1 MTATPDLEARH
12 AWRGA
17 LVAAAL
23 NAVGMPF
30 DYFLARN
37 VPNMPLYPSALS
49 ALVSVGLIV
58 LLLIR
63 RRRATVCLGST
74 VFLLNVL
81 VILVALWITSGFWAS
96 THAWTPFQANKLGIL
111 AVPLV
116 APDLRAGLVSIAGL
130 AGTAIAKFYVL
141 DPEIQRRLPVGEP
154 WFVLIFAIFGG
165 VLLVYRLRGLAFE
178 RDVLRLQA
186 EAAVAAQVARGFLR
200 LRDYANTPIQT
211 IVFATAL
218 LRKRNP
224 DLEPILACIDRAATR
239 LMELSRALRSY
250 DAMNSWSPS
259 DQSSDAAALTNQAA
273 HTEPGRNRAA

>member
-1 MTATPDLEARH
+1 MAGTPDLAARH

-30 DYFLARN
+30 DFFLARH
-37 VPNMPLYPSALS
+37 VPNMPFYPSALS

-63 RRRATVCLGST
+63 GRHPTVRFGSF
-74 VFLLNVL
+74 VFLLNTI
-81 VILVALWITSGFWAS
+81 VILVALWITSGYWAP
-96 THAWTPFQANKLGIL
+96 TRAWTPFQANKLGIL

-116 APDLRAGLVSIAGL
+116 APELSVGLLAIAGL

-178 RDVLRLQA
+178 RAVLRLQA
-186 EAAVAAQVARGFLR
+186 EAAVGAHIARGFLR

-211 IVFATAL
+211 IIFATEL
-218 LRKRNP
+218 LRRRNP
-224 DLEPILACIDRAATR
+224 DLEPILVRIDRATKR
-239 LMELSRALRSY
+239 LMELTRALRSY
-250 DAMNSWSPS
+250 DSMNSWNPS
-259 DQSSDAAALTNQAA
+259 GQPTDDEVLTDPAAR
-273 HTEPGRNRAA
+273 TEPTRNRAA

>member
-1 MTATPDLEARH
+1 MTAPPDLEARH

-37 VPNMPLYPSALS
+37 VPNMPFYPSALS
-49 ALVSVGLIV
+49 ALVAVSLIV

-63 RRRATVCLGST
+63 RRRATVRLGSA
-74 VFLLNVL
+74 VFLINTL
-81 VILVALWITSGFWAS
+81 VSLVALWITSGYWA
-96 THAWTPFQANKLGIL
+96 TTQAWTPFQANKLGAL
-111 AVPLV
+111 AVPLI
-116 APDLRAGLVSIAGL
+116 APELRVGLVSIAGF

-141 DPEIQRRLPVGEP
+141 DPEIQRRLPIGEP
-154 WFVLIFAIFGG
+154 WFVLIFAMFGA

-186 EAAVAAQVARGFLR
+186 EAAVSAEVARGFLR

-218 LRKRNP
+218 LRRRNP
-224 DLEPILACIDRAATR
+224 DLEPILLHINRATAR
-239 LMELSRALRSY
+239 LMELSRALKSY
-250 DAMNSWSPS
+250 ESMNNWNPGDRPS
-259 DQSSDAAALTNQAA
+259 DRVAPSDRAATAD
-273 HTEPGRNRAA
+273 PPRNRAA

>member
-1 MTATPDLEARH
+1 MTAPPDLEARH

-37 VPNMPLYPSALS
+37 IPNMPFYPSALS

-58 LLLIR
+58 VLLIQR
-63 RRRATVCLGST
+63 RHPTVRFSSV
-74 VFLLNVL
+74 VFLINML
-81 VILVALWITSGFWAS
+81 VILVALWITSGYWAP
-96 THAWTPFQANKLGIL
+96 TQAWNPFQANKLGAL

-116 APDLRAGLVSIAGL
+116 APELKVGLVSIAGL

-141 DPEIQRRLPVGEP
+141 DPDIQRRLPIGEP
-154 WFVLIFAIFGG
+154 WFVLIYAMFGG

-186 EAAVAAQVARGFLR
+186 EATVAADVARGFLR

-211 IVFATAL
+211 IVFATEL
-218 LRKRNP
+218 LRRRNP
-224 DLEPILACIDRAATR
+224 ELEPILRRIDRATAR
-239 LMELSRALRSY
+239 LMEISRALKSY
-250 DAMNSWSPS
+250 ESMNSWNPGDRSSGRAAQS
-259 DQSSDAAALTNQAA
+259 DRAAS
-273 HTEPGRNRAA
+273 TEPTRNRAA

>member
-1 MTATPDLEARH
+1 MTAPPDLEARH

-37 VPNMPLYPSALS
+37 VPNMPFYPSALS

-58 LLLIR
+58 LLLMQR
-63 RRRATVCLGST
+63 RHPTVRFSSV
-74 VFLLNVL
+74 VFLLNIT
-81 VILVALWITSGFWAS
+81 VILAALWITSGYWAS
-96 THAWTPFQANKLGIL
+96 TRAWTPFQANKLGAL

-116 APDLRAGLVSIAGL
+116 APELRVGLLAIAGL

-154 WFVLIFAIFGG
+154 WFVLIFAMFSG

-186 EAAVAAQVARGFLR
+186 EAAVAADVARGFLR

-211 IVFATAL
+211 IVFATEV
-218 LRKRNP
+218 LRRRHP
-224 DLEPILACIDRAATR
+224 DLEPILLRIDRAAAR
-239 LMELSRALRSY
+239 LMVLSRALKSY
-250 DAMNSWSPS
+250 ESMNSWNPGDRST
-259 DQSSDAAALTNQAA
+259 DRAALSDRAA
-273 HTEPGRNRAA
+273 STEPTRNRAA

>member
-1 MTATPDLEARH
+1 MTAPPDLEARH

-37 VPNMPLYPSALS
+37 VPNMPFYPSALS

-58 LLLIR
+58 LLLMQR
-63 RRRATVCLGST
+63 HPTVRFSSV
-74 VFLLNVL
+74 VFLLNIT
-81 VILVALWITSGFWAS
+81 VILAALWITSGYWAS
-96 THAWTPFQANKLGIL
+96 TRAWTPFQANKLGAL

-116 APDLRAGLVSIAGL
+116 APELRVGLLAIAGL

-154 WFVLIFAIFGG
+154 WFVLIFAMFSG

-186 EAAVAAQVARGFLR
+186 EAAVAADVARGFLR

-211 IVFATAL
+211 IVFATEV
-218 LRKRNP
+218 LRRRHP
-224 DLEPILACIDRAATR
+224 DLEPILLRIDRAAAR
-239 LMELSRALRSY
+239 LMVLSRALKSY
-250 DAMNSWSPS
+250 ESMNSWNPGDRST
-259 DQSSDAAALTNQAA
+259 DRAALSDRAA
-273 HTEPGRNRAA
+273 STEPTRNRAA

>member
-1 MTATPDLEARH
+1 MTAPPDLEARH

-37 VPNMPLYPSALS
+37 VPNMPFYPSALS

-58 LLLIR
+58 LLLMQR
-63 RRRATVCLGST
+63 HPTVRFSSV
-74 VFLLNVL
+74 VFLLNIT
-81 VILVALWITSGFWAS
+81 VILAALWITSGYWAS
-96 THAWTPFQANKLGIL
+96 TRAWTPFQANKLGAL

-116 APDLRAGLVSIAGL
+116 APELRVGLLAIAGL

-154 WFVLIFAIFGG
+154 WFVLIFAMFGG

-178 RDVLRLQA
+178 RHVLRLQA
-186 EAAVAAQVARGFLR
+186 EAAVAAEVARGFLR

-211 IVFATAL
+211 IVFATEL
-218 LRKRNP
+218 LRRRHP
-224 DLEPILACIDRAATR
+224 DLEPILLRIDRATAR
-239 LMELSRALRSY
+239 LMEISRALKSY
-250 DAMNSWSPS
+250 ESMNSWNPA
-259 DQSSDAAALTNQAA
+259 DRSSDRAALSDRAA
-273 HTEPGRNRAA
+273 STEPTRNRAA